1 MKIEE
6 FGWDRII
13 EKSDHSSER
22 FSKDLYAGL
31 WREVHEDGPALKSCR
46 RMQRKPV

>member
-1 MKIEE
+1 MKTEE

-13 EKSDHSSER
+13 ERSDHSSER
-22 FSKDLYAGL
+22 RFSKDLYGL
-31 WREVHEDGPALKSCR
+31 WREVHADGPALKSCR